1 MIRIIVDKR
10 LKSVIT
16 HIDLLMDMHQLELPL
31 VRDIKTGCVEYTDR
45 PVLPDGFEHEEDFLY
60 DLIKNQGIMCL
71 NDAQIRR
78 AVELRVFARL
88 RAEEILRK
96 DGVDVEGLGEEDNDR
111 EMGQDE
117 WDMKNPDNW

>member
-31 VRDIKTGCVEYTDR
+31 VRDIKTGCVEYSDR
-45 PVLPDGFEHEEDFLY
+45 PVLPNGFEHEEDFLY

-88 RAEEILRK
+88 RAEEHLRK
-96 DGVDVEGLGEEDNDR
+96 DGVDVEGLSERDDDR
-111 EMGQDE
+111 EMEQDE